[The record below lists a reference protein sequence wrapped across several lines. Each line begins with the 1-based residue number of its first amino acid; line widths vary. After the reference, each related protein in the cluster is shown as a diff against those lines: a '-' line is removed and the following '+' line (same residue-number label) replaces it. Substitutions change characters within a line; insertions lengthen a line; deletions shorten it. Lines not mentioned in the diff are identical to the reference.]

1 MYKKVREVMW
11 GMLFGI
17 NIVSCM
23 LWFGLGYSFE
33 LSNGER
39 LILLAAILV
48 SGGLVFKVKKEFQI
62 DGS

>member
-23 LWFGLGYSFE
+23 LWFGLSYSFD
-33 LSNGER
+33 LSDGER
-39 LILLAAILV
+39 LILLAAIVV
-48 SGGLVFKVKKEFQI
+48 SGGLTFKVKKEIQNN
-62 DGS
+62 GS